1 MHTTEQGNHSKQ
13 LKEILF
19 HDLAQLGMTVETFA
33 ENINVSYVTVR
44 TWLSRGR
51 IPQRNYSR
59 VIRVLGKDS
68 SFAKS
73 INPDNRMQ
81 DAIEQAITLAKRL
94 QDALQQV
101 ITLAERLQESEA
113 RVHQLEGLLL
123 AQEQQVDPL
132 LH

>member
-81 DAIEQAITLAKRL
+81 DA
-94 QDALQQV
+94 LQQV

-132 LH
+132 LQ

>member
-1 MHTTEQGNHSKQ
+1 MHMTKQGNHSEQ

-33 ENINVSYVTVR
+33 ENVNVSYVTVR
-44 TWLSRGR
+44 TWLARGR

-73 INPDNRMQ
+73 INPDNHTRDVLQ
-81 DAIEQAITLAKRL
+81 QVLTLAKRL
-94 QDALQQV
+94 Q
-101 ITLAERLQESEA
+101 ESED
-113 RVHQLEGLLL
+113 RVHQLEGRLL
-123 AQEQQVDPL
+123 ALEHQVDPL